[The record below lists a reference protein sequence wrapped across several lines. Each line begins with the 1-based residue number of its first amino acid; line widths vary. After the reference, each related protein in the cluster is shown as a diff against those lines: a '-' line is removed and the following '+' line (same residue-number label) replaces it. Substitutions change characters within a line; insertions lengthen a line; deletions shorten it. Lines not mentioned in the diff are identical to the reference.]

1 MKASKS
7 SSFYV
12 LPVLFFILCTFFLT
26 PGASGQDDKNLQKQL
41 LRLKPAV
48 VFVYAQA
55 EGVVQIGQAQF
66 KPSQKAAGGSGWI
79 VSPDG
84 YLVTNGHVVELYHD
98 SNESQLEDEM
108 FIEVLKKE
116 FLPKAI
122 MEFEKKKK
130 RRPAEEETM
139 GLLVE
144 LYKKLKP
151 MTKVLIKKDLV
162 VVLPNGEFFQA
173 EIKQYSPPMS
183 RMPGKTAIPALQ
195 KKVETGKDVAIL
207 KIEGKNLPTVKL
219 GDSNAAQL
227 GEPINIMGYPGV
239 VLQHPTLSKKTI
251 WESSVTS
258 GRISGSKIDIK
269 GTPVIQT
276 DAPTTWGN
284 SGGPGF
290 NSKGE
295 VVGMLTFGSIHE
307 QTNQAI
313 QGFNFLVPV
322 NTVKEFVRATGVDMN
337 VPSLFNKL
345 WFETLDLYAEG
356 KYQETL
362 AKIDEVLRLMPNQPD
377 ARKLQLAAQE
387 RISVEGKKTPIK
399 TILYI
404 VIAIIVVLLL
414 VTVVM
419 IVLRGK
425 KKSQISGP
433 ASSAM
438 AGAGAKT
445 VIAKA
450 APAAALVGLEG
461 PFEGKTFAIKDS
473 GVKIG
478 RDPGKNQIVINNDNV
493 SKEHAWIGTK
503 GGKHVVQDLNSLNGT
518 YVNSVQNNRV
528 KEEGLKD
535 GDVVI
540 IGSGKFASFTYK
552 VG

>member
-1 MKASKS
+1 MKVSRFPGFYALFLPFVILFTLFLIPRAS
-7 SSFYV
+7 
-12 LPVLFFILCTFFLT
+12 
-26 PGASGQDDKNLQKQL
+26 AQDDKNVQKQL

-55 EGVVQIGQAQF
+55 EGVVQIGQSQF

-84 YLVTNGHVVELYHD
+84 YLVTNGHVVELYHE

-116 FLPKAI
+116 FLPRATE
-122 MEFEKKKK
+122 EFQKKHK
-130 RRPAEEETM
+130 RGPTEQEAM
-139 GLLVE
+139 LLLVD

-151 MTKVLIKKDLV
+151 MAKVLIKKDLV

-183 RMPGKTAIPALQ
+183 RMPGKTAIPSLQ

-207 KIEGKNLPTVKL
+207 KIEGKNLPTVKM

-258 GRISGSKIDIK
+258 GRVSGSKIDIK

-295 VVGMLTFGSIHE
+295 VIGMLTFGSIHE

-322 NTVKEFVRATGVDMN
+322 NTVKEFVRATGADIN
-337 VPSLFNKL
+337 APSLFNKL
-345 WFETLDLYAEG
+345 WFETLDLYSEG

-362 AKIDEVLRLMPNQPD
+362 TKIDEVFRLMPNQPD
-377 ARKLQLAAQE
+377 ARKLQVAAQE

-399 TILYI
+399 TILYV
-404 VIAIIVVLLL
+404 VIAVIILLL
-414 VTVVM
+414 IVAAVM
-419 IVLRGK
+419 IVLKGK
-425 KKSQISGP
+425 KRTQVSAP
-433 ASSAM
+433 APFSM
-438 AGAGAKT
+438 AGAAAKT
-445 VIAKA
+445 VIAKP
-450 APAAALVGLEG
+450 APAASLVGLEG

-478 RDPGKNQIVINNDNV
+478 RDPGKNEIVVNNDGV
-493 SKEHAWIGTK
+493 SKEHAWIGAK
-503 GGKHVVQDLNSLNGT
+503 DGKHVIQDLNSLNGT
-518 YVNSVQNNRV
+518 YINSVQSNRV
-528 KEEGLKD
+528 KEESLKD

-540 IGSGKFASFTYK
+540 IGSGRFASFTYK
-552 VG
+552 AG

>member
-1 MKASKS
+1 MKVSRS
-7 SSFYV
+7 PGFYAIS
-12 LPVLFFILCTFFLT
+12 LSFFILCTLFLI
-26 PGASGQDDKNLQKQL
+26 PRASAQDDKNLQKQL

-55 EGVVQIGQAQF
+55 EGVVQVGQAQY
-66 KPSQKAAGGSGWI
+66 KPSQKNAGGSGWI

-84 YLVTNGHVVELYHD
+84 YLVTNGHVVELYHE

-116 FLPKAI
+116 FLPKAVA
-122 MEFEKKKK
+122 EFQKKQK
-130 RRPAEEETM
+130 RSPTEPEM
-139 GLLVE
+139 MLLLVE

-151 MTKVLIKKDLV
+151 LTKVLIKKDLV

-219 GDSNAAQL
+219 GDSNAAQF

-295 VVGMLTFGSIHE
+295 VIGMLTFGSIHE

-322 NTVKEFVRATGVDMN
+322 NTVKEFVRATGVDLN
-337 VPSLFNKL
+337 APSLFNKL
-345 WFETLDLYAEG
+345 WFETLDLYSEG

-377 ARKLQLAAQE
+377 ARKIQLAAQE
-387 RISVEGKKTPIK
+387 RISVEGKKTPVK

-404 VIAIIVVLLL
+404 VIAVIVVLLI
-414 VTVVM
+414 VAVVM
-419 IVLRGK
+419 IVMKGK
-425 KKSQISGP
+425 KASRVSAP
-433 ASSAM
+433 ASPSM
-438 AGAGAKT
+438 MGAGAKT
-445 VIAKA
+445 VIAKP
-450 APAAALVGLEG
+450 APAASLVGLEG
-461 PFEGKTFAIKDS
+461 PLEGKTFAIRDS
-473 GVKIG
+473 GVRIG
-478 RDPGKNQIVINNDNV
+478 RDPGKNEIVVSNDGV
-493 SKEHAWIGTK
+493 SKEHARIEIRD
-503 GGKHVVQDLNSLNGT
+503 GKHVVQDLNSLNGT
-518 YVNSVQNNRV
+518 YINSVQSNRV
-528 KEEGLKD
+528 KEEALKD
-535 GDVVI
+535 GDIII